1 MICSMGKTRT
11 GTTPTSEVV
20 KKYKTQRQEILTAAE
35 VRFCHDVFSG
45 MTARAACKKNFPHLA
60 ESSFET
66 VPSRLMAEQR
76 VREFIRELQD
86 QATSVA
92 RVTVEKLV
100 RAAEQSGWGSRVLI
114 FDDDG
119 HMLPP
124 KQWPEWLQIE
134 VQGLEVTERTDR
146 ETGEKITTY
155 KVKFSKAS
163 EARDMLAKW
172 LGMLDKDKDKDAG
185 QTQTAV
191 VTLPAKE
198 PIPEDVL

>member
-1 MICSMGKTRT
+1 MGKTRT

-20 KKYKTQRQEILTAAE
+20 KKHKTQRQEILTAAE
-35 VRFCHDVFSG
+35 IRFCQYVFSG
-45 MTARAACKKNFPHLA
+45 MSGMAACAKAFPHYT
-60 ESSFET
+60 ESSLET
-66 VPSRLMAEQR
+66 VPGRLL
-76 VREFIRELQD
+76 REDRIRDYIRALQD

-100 RAAEQSGWGSRVLI
+100 RSAEQSGWGSRVLI

-155 KVKFSKAS
+155 KMKFSKAS

-185 QTQTAV
+185 QTQAAIV
-191 VTLPAKE
+191 QMPAKE
-198 PIPEDVL
+198 LIPEDVL